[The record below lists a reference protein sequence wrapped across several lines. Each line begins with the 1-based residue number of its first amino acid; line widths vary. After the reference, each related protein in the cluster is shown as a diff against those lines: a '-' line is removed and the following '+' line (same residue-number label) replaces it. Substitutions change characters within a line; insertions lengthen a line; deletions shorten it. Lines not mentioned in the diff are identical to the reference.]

1 MGILAIDTA
10 LPAAS
15 VCVMDS
21 DADEPLALEQVEMAR
36 GHAEALLPLVEKLIG
51 EVEGGFSSLDRV
63 AAAVGPGSFTGIRVG
78 LAAARAIGLARKIP
92 VVGVST
98 LAAFAAPLIAHHVA
112 EVVASSIDARHGN
125 VYVQAFDRGG
135 RALLGPRV
143 MKVRDAVRA
152 IGSGPVKLVGAG
164 APLLAIEAW
173 SAGLIA
179 EIVGETN
186 APDIRYVARLGLL
199 ADPAYAPARPLY
211 LKAPDVTA
219 APGGVALRQE
229 A

>member
-1 MGILAIDTA
+1 MRILAIDTA
-10 LPAAS
+10 LPAVS

-21 DADEPLALEQVEMAR
+21 DVDEPLALAQVEMAR
-36 GHAEALLPLVEKLIG
+36 GHAEALLPLVEKLMG
-51 EVEGGFSSLDRV
+51 QVEGGFSGLDRV

-98 LAAFAAPLIAHHVA
+98 LAAFAAPLIANHVA

-135 RALLGPRV
+135 RALVGPRV

-152 IGSGPVKLVGAG
+152 LGAGPVKLVGAG

-173 SAGLIA
+173 SAGLTA

-186 APDIRYVARLGLL
+186 ATDIRYVARLGLL

-211 LKAPDVTA
+211 LKAPEVTV